1 MILSFCS
8 LHFLLDIFGNSS
20 YGSIAGCFRSG
31 PKKSIC
37 TPNLQTSPTLQ
48 PKRFRPRCH
57 PPWVQLGPSMNCGR
71 WISPTS
77 A

>member
-8 LHFLLDIFGNSS
+8 LHFLLDIFANSS

-37 TPNLQTSPTLQ
+37 TRTLQTSPKLQ
-48 PKRFRPRCH
+48 LRPLRPRCN
-57 PPWVQLGPSMNCGR
+57 PPWVQVGPSMNCRR
-71 WISPTS
+71 WISQTG